1 MTITAGYPMKQGR
14 QLAACRAAASRL
26 RVSFSAFREAS
37 AMPAR
42 PYRGT
47 HPKLAPG
54 VYIDPAAVVIGDVE
68 LGADA
73 SVWPMAVVRGD
84 VNYIRIGA
92 RSNVQDGSVL
102 HVTRPYPGSEAGWP
116 LLVGDDVVIAHNVT
130 VHGCTIGNRVLVGI
144 GAVVLDGAVV
154 EDDVMIGA
162 GSVVTPGK
170 RLASGGLYLGNP
182 ARRAREL
189 TAAEIA
195 RIPVMAG
202 FYVDLKRDYE

>member
-1 MTITAGYPMKQGR
+1 
-14 QLAACRAAASRL
+14 
-26 RVSFSAFREAS
+26 
-37 AMPAR
+37 MPAR
-42 PYRGT
+42 PYRGI

-68 LGADA
+68 LGADV
-73 SVWPMAVVRGD
+73 SIWPMAVVRGD

-116 LLVGDDVVIAHNVT
+116 LLIGEDVVIGHNVT

-144 GAVVLDGAVV
+144 GAVVLDGVVV

-170 RLASGGLYLGNP
+170 RLAAGGLYLGNP

-202 FYVDLKRDYE
+202 FYVDLKRDYEQR

>member
-1 MTITAGYPMKQGR
+1 M
-14 QLAACRAAASRL
+14 
-26 RVSFSAFREAS
+26 
-37 AMPAR
+37 
-42 PYRGT
+42 
-47 HPKLAPG
+47 
-54 VYIDPAAVVIGDVE
+54 
-68 LGADA
+68 
-73 SVWPMAVVRGD
+73 
-84 VNYIRIGA
+84 
-92 RSNVQDGSVL
+92 
-102 HVTRPYPGSEAGWP
+102 
-116 LLVGDDVVIAHNVT
+116 IAHNVT

-189 TAAEIA
+189 TAAEMA

-202 FYVDLKRDYE
+202 FYVDLKRDYERP